1 MTTSAPA
8 DLAPDLMF
16 LLSQASHVLSTELTA
31 GLAGLGVSPRAHC
44 VLRKA
49 LTGDWTQS
57 QLAEMCGLDKTTMVV
72 TMDELERAGLAE
84 RRPDRDDRRARI
96 VGVTEAGRQVAARA
110 ETIVDCIQESI
121 LEVLPAAERS
131 AFVAGLVRLVGSRLA
146 RPVRCEPPV
155 RRRLP

>member
-1 MTTSAPA
+1 MTASARA

-31 GLAGLGVSPRAHC
+31 GLTTLGVTPRAHC

-49 LTGDWTQS
+49 LTGEWTQS

-72 TMDELERAGLAE
+72 TMDELERMGLAE

-96 VGVTEAGRQVAARA
+96 VGVTDAGRQIVARA
-110 ETIVDCIQESI
+110 
-121 LEVLPAAERS
+121 
-131 AFVAGLVRLVGSRLA
+131 
-146 RPVRCEPPV
+146 
-155 RRRLP
+155 